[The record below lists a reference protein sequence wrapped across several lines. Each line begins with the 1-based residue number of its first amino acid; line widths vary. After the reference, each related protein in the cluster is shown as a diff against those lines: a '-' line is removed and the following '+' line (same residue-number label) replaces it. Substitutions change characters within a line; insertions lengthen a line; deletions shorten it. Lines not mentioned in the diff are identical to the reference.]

1 MGLEDRIRR
10 LERRFGQHDPPACEE
25 CGGRIIYEVIAEDGT
40 RSYPSGPPCEACDSR
55 GSGGRIGRIIIDRRR
70 DEDRPEDR
78 NTFTLDLGAANVRAT
93 ELEEEDT

>member
-10 LERRFGQHDPPACEE
+10 LERRFGQPDPPACEE
-25 CGGRIIYEVIAEDGT
+25 CGGKIIYEIREADGT
-40 RSYPSGPPCEACDSR
+40 VTYPHGEPCPLCDSR